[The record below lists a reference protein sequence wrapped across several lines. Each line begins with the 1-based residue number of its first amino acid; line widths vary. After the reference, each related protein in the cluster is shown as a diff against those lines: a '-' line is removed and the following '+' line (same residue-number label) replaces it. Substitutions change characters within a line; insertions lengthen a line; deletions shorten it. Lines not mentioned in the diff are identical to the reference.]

1 MWYKSVA
8 RPLLFRMDPENAHE
22 LTFSMAER
30 LGNSTLMRRM
40 LRFMAGKPAN
50 ILSTSHFGVDFP
62 SPIGTAAGFDKNA
75 RLTHVLPSLGFGFME
90 IGSATA
96 LPSKGNSKPRL
107 FRLPQ
112 DQALINRMGLN
123 NDGAEALAKKLMN
136 VARFDVP
143 LGINIAKTHDPRILG
158 DAAVQDY
165 ATSVRLLAPYA
176 SYIALNVSCPNTEE
190 GKTFEDLRALKSLL
204 SAIET
209 EKPVLVKFSADITKK
224 ALIPLIDICETYG
237 VAGYVAVNTSLD
249 RSSLITPVHKL
260 EVIGKGGLSGRPLK
274 SDATRLLRLIRDHT
288 APERTII
295 SVGGIST
302 VEDVIERL
310 SSGAD
315 LVQLYTALIYE
326 GPMLVARLNRR
337 LADWLHLQGTTLSDF
352 IKAVR

>member
-22 LTFSMAER
+22 LTFSVAER
-30 LGNSTLMRRM
+30 LGDLSMMRTI
-40 LRFMAGKPAN
+40 LRSMTGKPAQN
-50 ILSTSHFGVDFP
+50 LSSSHFGVEFP

-96 LPSKGNSKPRL
+96 LPSQGNPKPRL

-123 NDGAEALAKKLMN
+123 NDGADILAQKLKKESE
-136 VARFDVP
+136 FEIP

-190 GKTFEDLRALKSLL
+190 GKTFEDLNALNSLL
-204 SAIET
+204 GAIET
-209 EKPVLVKFSADITKK
+209 DKPVLVKFSADITKK
-224 ALIPLIDICETYG
+224 ALIPLIESCETYG

-260 EVIGKGGLSGRPLK
+260 EGIGKGGLSGKPLK
-274 SDATRLLRLIRDHT
+274 SDATRILRLLRDHS

-295 SVGGIST
+295 SVGGISS

-310 SSGAD
+310 SAGAD

-326 GPMLVARLNRR
+326 GPMLVARLNRE
-337 LADWLHLQGTTLSDF
+337 LADWLERQGTTLTEF
-352 IKAVR
+352 VKAVR